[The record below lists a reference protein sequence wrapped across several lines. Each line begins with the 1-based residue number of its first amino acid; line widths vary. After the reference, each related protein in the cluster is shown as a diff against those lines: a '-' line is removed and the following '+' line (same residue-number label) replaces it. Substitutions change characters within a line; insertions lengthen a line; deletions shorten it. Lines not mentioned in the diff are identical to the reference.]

1 MPSSISL
8 ADPIWN
14 IPLDGSGDATPGY
27 NAATLQAERDRVDRV
42 EWGQAILDFRTKPR
56 QITRALSIVG
66 VRAMWASPEDPRGSL
81 GIKSYNV
88 PDSDWLSGPM
98 IGFAPGCM
106 GHSVE
111 NMILKA
117 RRGSHGGSLL
127 GCTTAPGLGQTMYRY
142 VNCYLTADELTSA
155 QLANRQPN
163 GAYSDAAGHYGLHV
177 QGLEQ
182 TTPALGIRSGL
193 IDNVIMFGFQWG
205 AARIVG
211 HAALTMRG
219 VQMYPGN
226 SGDARLTVMGRAEQP
241 TIFDIQGTKCPRLC
255 LYNAMGRA
263 QFVVIGE
270 NGEQPFVE
278 WDASTYCVGLYAE
291 MCAGSP
297 VGLTYAQACGLGN
310 HISVRG
316 SNISW

>member
-1 MPSSISL
+1 MASSISL
-8 ADPIWN
+8 TDPIWN

-27 NAATLQAERDRVDRV
+27 NAATLQAENDRVDRI

-66 VRAMWASPEDPRGSL
+66 VRAMWYSADDPRGSL
-81 GIKSYNV
+81 GIKSYSIA
-88 PDSDWLSGPM
+88 DSDWLSPPM

-111 NMILKA
+111 NLILKA

-142 VNCYLTADELTSA
+142 ANCYLTADELTST
-155 QLANRQPN
+155 QLANRQSG

-193 IDNVIMFGFQWG
+193 IDNVVMFGFQWG

-211 HAALTMRG
+211 HAALTMRS
-219 VQMYPGN
+219 VQMYPGS
-226 SGDARLTVMGRAEQP
+226 SGDARLIIMGKPEQP
-241 TIFDIQGTKCPRLC
+241 TIFDVQGTKCPRLC
-255 LYNAMGRA
+255 VYNATGRA
-263 QFVVIGE
+263 QFVGMGE
-270 NGEQPFVE
+270 SGEMPFVE
-278 WDASTYCVGLYAE
+278 WDASSYCVGIYTQSF
-291 MCAGSP
+291 AGVPS
-297 VGLTYAQACGLGN
+297 GLSWAAASQNGN
-310 HISVRG
+310 HINVRG
-316 SNISW
+316 TNLSW